1 MIAACMLKCTWSSCA
16 DFVLWVLDGIDLE
29 SSCRYRTSSLGRQNK
44 QPCHSGVGVCLLSG
58 FYDFPFPCGIQWAPR
73 LQRWIEM
80 GVDSFVFWSSGS
92 RIRVFLLR
100 LLAEDLENAC
110 TRLMT
115 PAMFSSWVCCS
126 CNPVSLP
133 ILSPFT
139 WASRSLL
146 FLYVVRGLARGF
158 SRIFEPHLGS
168 PCGFLFNSI

>member
-16 DFVLWVLDGIDLE
+16 DFVLCVLDGIDLE

-44 QPCHSGVGVCLLSG
+44 QPCHSGVGVCLLSD
-58 FYDFPFPCGIQWAPR
+58 FYDFPFPCGIQWGPR

-110 TRLMT
+110 TRLT
-115 PAMFSSWVCCS
+115 TQLCFLPGCAAAVTLFPCQSSH
-126 CNPVSLP
+126 
-133 ILSPFT
+133 LSPGLQGVCFFFM
-139 WASRSLL
+139 LL
-146 FLYVVRGLARGF
+146 GG
-158 SRIFEPHLGS
+158 
-168 PCGFLFNSI
+168 